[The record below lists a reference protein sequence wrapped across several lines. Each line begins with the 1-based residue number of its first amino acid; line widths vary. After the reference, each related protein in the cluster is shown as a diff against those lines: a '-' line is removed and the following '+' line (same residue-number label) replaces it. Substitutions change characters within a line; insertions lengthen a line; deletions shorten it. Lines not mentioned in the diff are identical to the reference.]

1 MVSVQKTDGPAM
13 LASLRPEAL
22 HAPES
27 GIVEV
32 FEYGRNR
39 QGLIPLWVGESDVAT
54 PSFISDA
61 ITRSL
66 EVGETFYTYQRG
78 IPELR
83 SAIAAYMTRTYG
95 RPFATD
101 ETPFEPERFF
111 VTVGGMHAIQ
121 IATRLIAGAGDEV
134 IVLTPAWPNFVGALT
149 VAGATVQQVPLQ
161 FEDGPSSAWTLDID
175 SIRQAM
181 TPRTRA
187 LIVNSPGNPT
197 GWTATLA
204 DCSALLALA
213 REHGIWIIADEIY
226 GKFVYDTAR
235 APSFHDVMGPE
246 DRILF
251 AQTFSKNWTMTG
263 LRVGWLE
270 APAAFG
276 PVIENLVQ
284 YSSSG
289 VAVPLQRGAEMA
301 ISYGDQYLADQVAR
315 VRQSRDILA
324 TALARTGRVQF
335 AVPEG
340 AFYLFCRIEGEPD
353 TRALC
358 LRLIDEAGLGIA
370 PGTAFG
376 RGGEEFVR
384 ICFARNPTDMTEV
397 ARRLSAWLNRPT
409 ARRSLSGPE
418 L

>member
-1 MVSVQKTDGPAM
+1 MVSVQKTDGPTM
-13 LASLRPEAL
+13 LTSLRPEAR

-32 FEYGRNR
+32 FDYGRNR
-39 QGLIPLWVGESDVAT
+39 QGLIPLWVGESDVPT
-54 PSFISDA
+54 PSFIGDA

-66 EVGETFYTYQRG
+66 EAGETFYTYQHG

-83 SAIAAYMTRTYG
+83 SAIAAYMTRNYG
-95 RPFATD
+95 RPFAND

-121 IATRLIAGAGDEV
+121 IAIRLVAGAGDEV
-134 IVLTPAWPNFVGALT
+134 IVLTPAWPNFMGALT

-161 FEDGPSSAWTLDID
+161 FEDGPRPAWTLDID
-175 SIRQAM
+175 SIRQAI

-187 LIVNSPGNPT
+187 LIINSPGNPT
-197 GWTATLA
+197 GWTASLT
-204 DCSALLALA
+204 DCATLLALA

-235 APSFHDVMGPE
+235 APSFHDVMRP
-246 DRILF
+246 DDQVLF

-270 APAAFG
+270 APAEFG
-276 PVIENLVQ
+276 AIIENLIQ

-301 ISYGDQYLADQVAR
+301 IGYGDQYLADQVAR
-315 VRQSRDILA
+315 VGQSRDILA
-324 TALARTGRVQF
+324 TALQETGRVQF
-335 AVPEG
+335 ALPNG
-340 AFYLFCRIEGEPD
+340 AFYLFCRIEGESD

-358 LRLIDEAGLGIA
+358 LRLVDEAGLGMA

-376 RGGEEFVR
+376 RGGDDFVR
-384 ICFARNPTDMTEV
+384 ICFARKPADMTEV
-397 ARRLSAWLNRPT
+397 ARRLSAWLSRPT
-409 ARRSLSGPE
+409 DRRSRGVM
-418 L
+418 